1 MAYLFVSQLANL
13 LNCPKQDFPFGIEFI
28 FAYLLSLFGTGFF
41 AFIGFAYPT
50 SRLIGSSYYKLRNL
64 KMLTLTYNVLG
75 VKYFKYLLLLFFWG
89 TKNNRKKYFDG
100 TKSSIKIFVYQT
112 HQSEFGHL
120 GGFLLLLPC
129 SLLLAIKG
137 YFQMSVIL
145 FIINIIG
152 NFYPII
158 LQRYHR
164 IRIKKLFRP

>member
-1 MAYLFVSQLANL
+1 
-13 LNCPKQDFPFGIEFI
+13 
-28 FAYLLSLFGTGFF
+28 
-41 AFIGFAYPT
+41 
-50 SRLIGSSYYKLRNL
+50 
-64 KMLTLTYNVLG
+64 MLTLTYNVLG

-100 TKSSIKIFVYQT
+100 TKSGIKNFVYQT

-120 GGFLLLLPC
+120 GGLSVLLIC

-158 LQRYHR
+158 LQRHHR
-164 IRIKKLFRP
+164 IRVEKLFRL